1 MCFGKKKAAAPAP
14 IVQQTQDNAAA
25 VADNQAQVDRQI
37 DEQRKNN
44 QALIEAS
51 DRQSAAAL
59 AESQRQANEQIGIQQ
74 QAFAMQT
81 AALAA
86 QQKAAKDAADAIFN
100 VSQKAKNPNIAQIM
114 RDNLKANSTG
124 VTSTM
129 LTGTS
134 GVDSS
139 SLTLGKN
146 KLLGA

>member
-1 MCFGKKKAAAPAP
+1 LCFGKSKSSPAVAA
-14 IVQQTQDNAAA
+14 QTADNSQA

-37 DEQRKNN
+37 AEQRANN
-44 QALIEAS
+44 EALIAAS
-51 DRQSAAAL
+51 DRQQAVAL
-59 AESQRQANEQIGIQQ
+59 TESQRQANVQVGIQQ
-74 QAFAMQT
+74 QAMQMQS

-100 VSQKAKNPNIAQIM
+100 VSQKGKNPNVAQIM

-129 LTGTS
+129 LTGSS
-134 GVDSS
+134 GVDRA